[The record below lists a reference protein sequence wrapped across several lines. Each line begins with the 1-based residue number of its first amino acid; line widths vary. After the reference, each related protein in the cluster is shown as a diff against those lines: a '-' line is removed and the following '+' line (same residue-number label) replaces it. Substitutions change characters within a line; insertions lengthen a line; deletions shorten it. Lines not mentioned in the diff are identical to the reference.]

1 MIEGFDA
8 SGFINIKIG
17 YFRTPCSN
25 MRSGREGREK
35 CLERDGRGM
44 GEGFREGRE
53 YGLEGEGRR
62 V

>member
-25 MRSGREGREK
+25 MRSGREGREGREK

-44 GEGFREGRE
+44 GEGFRER
-53 YGLEGEGRR
+53 EGRR